1 MTAPDPRK
9 NDQRERWALILG
21 ASSGFGAAAGRALA
35 SEGYGIVGVHLD
47 LRGTIAAANAV
58 RDEIA
63 ATGVPV
69 EFHNVNAADDGKR
82 QQVIEATKQAF
93 DERRAEGRDPFFAVV
108 LHSLAFGTT
117 LSYVTDD
124 ADGKEVSQKQ
134 LEMTADVM
142 AHSLIYWVRDLV
154 HAGMLQD
161 GSRVFAM
168 TSEGAIRAVPTY
180 GPVSAAKAALEAH
193 VRQLAL
199 ELIDRGITV
208 NAIRAGVTDTP
219 ALRRIPGH
227 EELRRVA
234 EERNPGG
241 RLTRPED
248 VGERF
253 DRALVAAPVLD
264 DGQRDRRRWRRAD
277 GVPQRGELTPIGVWV
292 RVRPLKPVQNPR
304 NPRCAHVQKQTGWH
318 AG

>member
-1 MTAPDPRK
+1 MDEKQDT
-9 NDQRERWALILG
+9 RERWALVLG
-21 ASSGFGAAAGRALA
+21 ASSGFGGASSLALA
-35 SEGYGIVGVHLD
+35 RAGYSIVGVHLD
-47 LRGTIAAANAV
+47 LRGTIANANSV

-69 EFHNVNAADDGKR
+69 FFHNVNAADDGKR
-82 QQVIEATKQAF
+82 AAVIEATRQTF
-93 DERRAEGRDPFFAVV
+93 MERRRAGKDPFVAVV

-117 LSYVTDD
+117 LSYVSDE
-124 ADGKEVSQKQ
+124 AAGREVSQKQ

-142 AHSLIYWVRDLV
+142 AHSLIYWVRDLF
-154 HAGMLQD
+154 HAGMLGN
-161 GSRVFAM
+161 GSRIFAL
-168 TSEGAIRAVPTY
+168 TSEGAVRAVPTY

-199 ELIDRGITV
+199 ELIQHGITV

-248 VGERF
+248 VA
-253 DRALVAAPVLD
+253 DALVALASPKLHWMTGNTIGV
-264 DGQRDRRRWRRAD
+264 DG
-277 GVPQRGELTPIGVWV
+277 GELMGSRSHGT
-292 RVRPLKPVQNPR
+292 
-304 NPRCAHVQKQTGWH
+304 
-318 AG
+318 

>member
-1 MTAPDPRK
+1 MTAPEPRT

-21 ASSGFGAAAGRALA
+21 ASSGFGAAAARALA
-35 SEGYGIVGVHLD
+35 GEGYGIVGVHLD

-69 EFHNVNAADDGKR
+69 EFHNVNAADEGKR
-82 QQVIEATKQAF
+82 QQVIEAIRQAF
-93 DERRAEGRDPFFAVV
+93 EQRRAEGRDPFLAVL

-124 ADGKEVSQKQ
+124 PDGKEVSQKQ

-142 AHSLIYWVRDLV
+142 AHSLVYWVRDLV

-199 ELIDRGITV
+199 ELIEMGITV

-248 VGERF
+248 VG
-253 DRALVAAPVLD
+253 RALIALSSPNLYWMTGNVIGV
-264 DGQRDRRRWRRAD
+264 DG
-277 GVPQRGELTPIGVWV
+277 GELMGS
-292 RVRPLKPVQNPR
+292 RSE
-304 NPRCAHVQKQTGWH
+304 ATG
-318 AG
+318 

>member
-1 MTAPDPRK
+1 MDEMTDK
-9 NDQRERWALILG
+9 RERWALILG
-21 ASSGFGAAAGRALA
+21 ASSGFGGACGLSLARAGYA
-35 SEGYGIVGVHLD
+35 IVGVHLD
-47 LRGTIAAANAV
+47 LRGTIAHATEV

-69 EFHNVNAADDGKR
+69 VFHNVNAADEGKR
-82 QQVIEATKQAF
+82 HGVVDATKALF
-93 DERRAEGRDPFFAVV
+93 EERREQGKDPFIAVL

-117 LSYVTDD
+117 LSYIGSD
-124 ADGKEVSQKQ
+124 ADEREVSQKQ

-142 AHSLIYWVRDLV
+142 AHSLVYWTRDLF
-154 HAGMLQD
+154 HAGLLGD
-161 GSRVFAM
+161 GTRIFAM
-168 TSEGAIRAVPTY
+168 TSEGAHRAVPTY

-199 ELIDRGITV
+199 EMIQHGVTV

-227 EELRRVA
+227 EELKKVA

-248 VGERF
+248 VG
-253 DRALVAAPVLD
+253 DAIVALSSPRLYWMT
-264 DGQRDRRRWRRAD
+264 GN
-277 GVPQRGELTPIGVWV
+277 TIGVDGGEMIGS
-292 RVRPLKPVQNPR
+292 RRE
-304 NPRCAHVQKQTGWH
+304 GS
-318 AG
+318 